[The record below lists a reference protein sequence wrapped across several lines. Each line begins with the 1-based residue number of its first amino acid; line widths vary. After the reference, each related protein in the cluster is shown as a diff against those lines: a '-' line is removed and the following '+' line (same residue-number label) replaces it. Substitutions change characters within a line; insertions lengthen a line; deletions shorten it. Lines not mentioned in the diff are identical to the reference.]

1 MAFMGWQELWAEFVL
16 RVRESVTPGQPLETG
31 WLAIGVAAAFGCV
44 LVPLAWRSVRTL
56 VTVVHEFGHALV
68 GVLCGRRFVGFVVNT
83 DMSGETVTAGRPRGP
98 GRVATTAS
106 GYPMPALVG
115 AGLVAAGLHGYSG
128 LVLLAAWVIL
138 VVVLCHARS
147 AYTVLSLVL
156 LVGAVAAL
164 WWAGGDELGAAVI
177 CGVGVFLV
185 LGGWRAWFSVLR
197 SGDASQDPSVLASLT
212 HIPRALWNLVFALV
226 MAALSWLVAR
236 MLAAPL
242 GTAVQAL
249 LP

>member
-1 MAFMGWQELWAEFVL
+1 MALMTWQELWAGLVL
-16 RVRESVTPGQPLETG
+16 RVRESATPGQPLETG
-31 WLAIGVAAAFGCV
+31 WLAIGVAVAFGCV
-44 LVPLAWRSVRTL
+44 LVPPAWRAARTL
-56 VTVVHEFGHALV
+56 VTVVHESGHALV
-68 GVLCGRRFVGFVVNT
+68 GVACGRRFVGFVVNT

-98 GRVATTAS
+98 GRVATTAA

-128 LVLLAAWVIL
+128 LVLLVAWVIL

-147 AYTVLSLVL
+147 LYTVASLVL
-156 LVGAVAAL
+156 LAGAVAAL
-164 WWAGGDELGAAVI
+164 WWAGGGELGSAVV

-197 SGDASQDPSVLASLT
+197 SGDASQDPGVLAGLT
-212 HIPRALWNLVFALV
+212 HIPGALWNLVFALV
-226 MAALSWLVAR
+226 MAALSWLVGR

-242 GTAVQAL
+242 GAALQAM